1 MIILLKVGLIKKMS
15 LCWMSYSP
23 VPYSNI
29 KNKINVELDLSD
41 YGTKSDLKNATGFN
55 TSKFAKEADL
65 ASLKSDVDRLDI
77 DELESTSI
85 ELSKLRNGVENEVV
99 KKTLYEEQVK
109 KVNAINII
117 NIKVNIIDLLI

>member
-1 MIILLKVGLIKKMS
+1 
-15 LCWMSYSP
+15 MSYSP

>member
-1 MIILLKVGLIKKMS
+1 
-15 LCWMSYSP
+15 MSYSP

-29 KNKINVELDLSD
+29 KNKINVELDLSN

-77 DELESTSI
+77 DLQSTSI

-99 KKTLYEEQVK
+99 KKTLYEE
-109 KVNAINII
+109 
-117 NIKVNIIDLLI
+117 